1 MTGNLSTTV
10 RYRNLNVSMAF
21 NVRLGGQKYNNTL
34 VSKVENAD
42 IKNNVDKRVFSERWR
57 GPDHYAKYKG
67 LNERTTTGQ
76 SSRFMQDESTIK
88 CGSLNISYVLNSRWI
103 KQKMKMSSIN
113 LSLNTMDLFQISTVK
128 LERGTS
134 YPFARRISTRI
145 SFNF

>member
-1 MTGNLSTTV
+1 M
-10 RYRNLNVSMAF
+10 
-21 NVRLGGQKYNNTL
+21 Q
-34 VSKVENAD
+34 KVENAN
-42 IKNNVDKRVFSERWR
+42 IKNNVDKRVFSERWS

-67 LNERTTTGQ
+67 WNEKNTNGQ

-88 CGSLNISYVLNSRWI
+88 CGTFNVSYTLNSKWI
-103 KQKMKMSSIN
+103 KQRMKMSAVSFA
-113 LSLNTMDLFQISTVK
+113 LNTTDLFQISTVK